1 MVLQNLGFRGANVLL
16 SPDLQAWSW
25 NGSPSTERQD
35 YLHSVFQ
42 IRKKA
47 LGHEGNTITSYLS
60 ADINN
65 FSMNSPGTR
74 KNSSLLKEIA
84 NLTHRERTTFKEIN
98 KVWYPIFSPIQIS
111 KNQSKKKINKT
122 KTNKQRSGN
131 KILYLN
137 LFHASFVFEE
147 LIVSMTELTQES
159 WNPELNMWR
168 SGLSHDNTSSV
179 LSSTQCKVSHTIYH
193 LNQYLYAAI

>member
-1 MVLQNLGFRGANVLL
+1 MVLQNLGFHGANVLL
-16 SPDLQAWSW
+16 SPYLQAWSW

-47 LGHEGNTITSYLS
+47 LGHEGNTITSYLP

-84 NLTHRERTTFKEIN
+84 NLTHRERNTFKEIN
-98 KVWYPIFSPIQIS
+98 KVWYPTFSPIQIS
-111 KNQSKKKINKT
+111 KNQSKKKLNKT
-122 KTNKQRSGN
+122 KINKQTKVRKQNTVFKLIPCQFCVRRINSFHDRTN
-131 KILYLN
+131 TRVMKSWTKHVKIW
-137 LFHASFVFEE
+137 FKP
-147 LIVSMTELTQES
+147 
-159 WNPELNMWR
+159 W
-168 SGLSHDNTSSV
+168 
-179 LSSTQCKVSHTIYH
+179 
-193 LNQYLYAAI
+193 